1 MKKNPTRSL
10 IIFCACLAF
19 CILCAVGINT
29 FTKMAKTNKSPS
41 KSVELEQVA
50 EYPVY
55 TITIIDTGETI
66 YKHTAPIQIIEL
78 DRKNKFIEFIDYGD
92 ILGDKAP
99 QKIQWNEYCV
109 VFVTRGE
116 GAFVGGVR

>member
-1 MKKNPTRSL
+1 MNTPTKPL
-10 IIFCACLAF
+10 LIFCACLLICCF
-19 CILCAVGINT
+19 CVIAINM

-41 KSVELEQVA
+41 ESVELEQVA

-55 TITIIDTGETI
+55 TITIVDTGKTI

-92 ILGDKAP
+92 ILGDKTP

-109 VFVTRGE
+109 LFVTRGE
-116 GAFVGGVR
+116 CEFIGGGR

>member
-66 YKHTAPIQIIEL
+66 YKHTAPIAIVEWDL
-78 DRKNKFIEFIDYGD
+78 KNKYIEFIDYDDDGR
-92 ILGDKAP
+92 A
-99 QKIQWNEYCV
+99 QRIQWNEYCV
-109 VFVTRGE
+109 VLFTTGVD
-116 GAFVGGVR
+116 AYIGGGR

>member
-1 MKKNPTRSL
+1 MNTPTKPL
-10 IIFCACLAF
+10 LIFCACLLF
-19 CILCAVGINT
+19 CCFCTIAINM

-41 KSVELEQVA
+41 ESVELEQVA

-78 DRKNKFIEFIDYGD
+78 DRKNKFIEFIDCGD

-109 VFVTRGE
+109 LFMTRGE
-116 GAFVGGVR
+116 GEFIGGVR

>member
-1 MKKNPTRSL
+1 MKTPTKPL
-10 IIFCACLAF
+10 LIFCACLAF

-29 FTKMAKTNKSPS
+29 FTKMAKTE
-41 KSVELEQVA
+41 SVELEQVA

-55 TITIIDTGETI
+55 TITIIDTGEII

-92 ILGDKAP
+92 ILSDKAP

-109 VFVTRGE
+109 VFVTRCE
-116 GAFVGGVR
+116 SAFVGGCR

>member
-19 CILCAVGINT
+19 CILCAVGINM
-29 FTKMAKTNKSPS
+29 FAKMAKPHKSHS
-41 KSVELEQVA
+41 ESVDFELVSNI
-50 EYPVY
+50 PVY
-55 TITIIDTGETI
+55 TITVIDTGEAI
-66 YKHTAPIQIIEL
+66 YQHTAPIQIIEL

-92 ILGDKAP
+92 ILGDKVP

>member
-1 MKKNPTRSL
+1 MNTPTKPL
-10 IIFCACLAF
+10 LIFCACLLICCF
-19 CILCAVGINT
+19 CVIAINMNQIDD
-29 FTKMAKTNKSPS
+29 KHNKTISE
-41 KSVELEQVA
+41 SVELEQVA

-92 ILGDKAP
+92 ILGDKTP

-109 VFVTRGE
+109 LFVTRGE
-116 GAFVGGVR
+116 CEFIGGGR